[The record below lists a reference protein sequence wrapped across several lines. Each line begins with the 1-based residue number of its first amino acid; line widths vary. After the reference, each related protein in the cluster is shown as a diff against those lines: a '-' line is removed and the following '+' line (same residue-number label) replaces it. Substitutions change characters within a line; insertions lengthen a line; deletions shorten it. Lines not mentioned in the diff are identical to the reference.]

1 MGSRAGHSR
10 AGEPRTAE
18 GGSQAGRMQPGR
30 RQVGHRRAGIAGGIE
45 EAEKRSSPY
54 LATLV
59 ITRVVSGESGREG

>member
-1 MGSRAGHSR
+1 
-10 AGEPRTAE
+10 
-18 GGSQAGRMQPGR
+18 MQPGR